1 MTARMLALLSA
12 AFGHACRCWCRAS
25 KEAAAACLRMPHG
38 WRIFRSNFLFFWLTE
53 ERAGEMD
60 GKRGLEECEE
70 GEGRCSKVLRL
81 NASPGLQPCAL
92 RKLE

>member
-1 MTARMLALLSA
+1 
-12 AFGHACRCWCRAS
+12 
-25 KEAAAACLRMPHG
+25 
-38 WRIFRSNFLFFWLTE
+38 
-53 ERAGEMD
+53 MD

>member
-1 MTARMLALLSA
+1 
-12 AFGHACRCWCRAS
+12 
-25 KEAAAACLRMPHG
+25 
-38 WRIFRSNFLFFWLTE
+38 
-53 ERAGEMD
+53 MD

-81 NASPGLQPCAL
+81 TASPGLQPCAL